1 MLDKK
6 LLTLLVCPVTKAPL
20 HLDTER
26 QELWSVAAGLAYPL
40 RDGIPVLMEDQA
52 RPLAA
57 GEIEQLRAR
66 R

>member
-6 LLTLLVCPVTKAPL
+6 LLNLLVCPVTKAPL
-20 HLDTER
+20 HLRAEE
-26 QELWSVAAGLAYPL
+26 QELWSVAAGLAYPV
-40 RDGIPVLMEDQA
+40 RDGIPVLLEDQA

-66 R
+66 S